1 MGYSIIQSKK
11 YENELKNEVNM
22 PDTPETPIVPDTDFI
37 EIPNTPEDNT
47 TPEIPEENNP
57 EVPGDNV
64 IDEEITDDN
73 VVTDENDGEQGD
85 EIVTDTPDDEIEV
98 PVGDGYFNGE
108 QL

>member
-1 MGYSIIQSKK
+1 MGYSIIQTKK
-11 YENELKNEVNM
+11 YENEITM
-22 PDTPETPIVPDTDFI
+22 PDVPETPIVPDTDFI

-47 TPEIPEENNP
+47 TPETPETNNP
-57 EVPGDNV
+57 EVNNPDDNI

-85 EIVTDTPDDEIEV
+85 EIVTDTPDDELDV